1 MPLTKVRPAY
11 QARAARTSLK
21 IIALLVVC
29 LLWGCATW
37 RPYSLGPDYGRG
49 GALPHL
55 LRVTRPDSSRVVVTD
70 PFVRGDTLYGLRRV
84 RGDTLAIP
92 LEQMNYL
99 ERERIHLGRSL
110 AVGVGIPAVALGIAY
125 FVVCVENDC
134 SPTF

>member
-37 RPYSLGPDYGRG
+37 RPYQLMLDGPGT
-49 GALPHL
+49 ALPPL
-55 LRVTRPDSSRVVVTD
+55 LRVTRPDSSRVVLTD

-84 RGDTLAIP
+84 RGDTLAFP

-110 AVGVGIPAVALGIAY
+110 AVGVGIPAVALGVAY

-134 SPTF
+134 SPDF